1 MFLTAWQL
9 QRVDEIL
16 SRSAQSYTGFCL
28 TVGARCKGCINA
40 MHCSSELSIEHAILP
55 QIGYYAHAAH

>member
-28 TVGARCKGCINA
+28 TMGAKVQRMYQCNA
-40 MHCSSELSIEHAILP
+40 LQL
-55 QIGYYAHAAH
+55 